1 MLWSLIKI
9 LLFVAVVA
17 ALTVGAG
24 YVMENGPSV
33 VVSITGYKEVEL
45 GPLQAVLVAMTV
57 VGLLYVAFKLISL
70 LYAFLKFLLGD
81 ETALSRYFDRNR
93 ERRGYK
99 AVTEA
104 LMALAAGEGRQA
116 LTKAAKAEKLLE
128 APQVTNVITAQAAEM
143 LGDRR
148 LAEESYKKLLQDDA
162 TRFVG
167 IRGIMKQK
175 LAEGENEA
183 IDVTDVGDEVEGKA
197 AAESEKV
204 TNSESK
210 STAGSRSETEVKAP
224 VAPAPKT
231 RRSWFSLFN
240 FLLILGLAAAAGYYW
255 WQQQQLQQGY
265 RDTILELR
273 QQIET
278 RASNSRLDSSL
289 TPLKADIGGLG
300 RKIDELGIGQQ
311 SLRESSEKLYELYG
325 RDKNDWQLAEVE
337 YLMRVA
343 QHKLILQDDFE
354 GAAIT
359 LQAASDKIALTGDPG
374 LLPVRVMISEEI
386 ADLKTRKR
394 PDLVGMTLILAQLA
408 RQVRVLEPG
417 FAVRVDVAP
426 DAPAAPEPQDWLDK
440 IDRFVDSL
448 ISVRYEDAAP
458 TEIEA
463 NVANV
468 SETLEDNLKLA
479 RWAVLD
485 RDAYQYA
492 QLIEQSLRLV
502 REFYD
507 LDNAANHDFMR
518 QLQDLQ
524 KTQLRPEKPD
534 ITGSLRELQRILSQ
548 RENAPE
554 PVAPEATEA
563 GNG

>member
-1 MLWSLIKI
+1 MSKKNSPSE
-9 LLFVAVVA
+9 
-17 ALTVGAG
+17 TD
-24 YVMENGPSV
+24 ENREV
-33 VVSITGYKEVEL
+33 VVVDDTEDKVVFEAEPESGEQQDAESRSDSEKQSGGEIE
-45 GPLQAVLVAMTV
+45 AVA
-57 VGLLYVAFKLISL
+57 
-70 LYAFLKFLLGD
+70 
-81 ETALSRYFDRNR
+81 ET
-93 ERRGYK
+93 
-99 AVTEA
+99 
-104 LMALAAGEGRQA
+104 
-116 LTKAAKAEKLLE
+116 
-128 APQVTNVITAQAAEM
+128 
-143 LGDRR
+143 
-148 LAEESYKKLLQDDA
+148 DA
-162 TRFVG
+162 
-167 IRGIMKQK
+167 
-175 LAEGENEA
+175 
-183 IDVTDVGDEVEGKA
+183 GDEVEVKDK
-197 AAESEKV
+197 AESETK
-204 TNSESK
+204 SESEAK
-210 STAGSRSETEVKAP
+210 AGSQSRVRSDKKAGP
-224 VAPAPKT
+224 EAVAPQASAPKL

-337 YLMRVA
+337 Y
-343 QHKLILQDDFE
+343 
-354 GAAIT
+354 IT

>member
-1 MLWSLIKI
+1 MSKKKSPSETDENKEVVVIDTED
-9 LLFVAVVA
+9 AVV
-17 ALTVGAG
+17 
-24 YVMENGPSV
+24 
-33 VVSITGYKEVEL
+33 
-45 GPLQAVLVAMTV
+45 
-57 VGLLYVAFKLISL
+57 F
-70 LYAFLKFLLGD
+70 
-81 ETALSRYFDRNR
+81 
-93 ERRGYK
+93 
-99 AVTEA
+99 EA
-104 LMALAAGEGRQA
+104 DPGSGEQQN
-116 LTKAAKAEKLLE
+116 AESGSNPE
-128 APQVTNVITAQAAEM
+128 
-143 LGDRR
+143 
-148 LAEESYKKLLQDDA
+148 
-162 TRFVG
+162 
-167 IRGIMKQK
+167 K
-175 LAEGENEA
+175 LAEGETEA
-183 IDVTDVGDEVEGKA
+183 IDVTDLGDEVEA
-197 AAESEKV
+197 EASAESEAKAESQTRV
-204 TNSESK
+204 ESK
-210 STAGSRSETEVKAP
+210 TKGGSETKAP
-224 VAPAPKT
+224 QAPAPKP

-265 RDTILELR
+265 RDTVAELR
-273 QQIET
+273 QQLES

-289 TPLKADIGGLG
+289 TPLKADIGSLGL
-300 RKIDELGIGQQ
+300 KIDELGIEQQ

-359 LQAASDKIALTGDPG
+359 LQAASDKIAFTGDPG

-408 RQVRVLEPG
+408 RQVRVLQPG
-417 FAVRVDVAP
+417 FAVRVD
-426 DAPAAPEPQDWLDK
+426 AAPEAPAVKEPQNWLDK
-440 IDRFVDSL
+440 IDQFVDSL

-463 NVANV
+463 NVVNV
-468 SETLEDNLKLA
+468 GETLEDNLKLA

-507 LDNAANHDFMR
+507 LDNAANNDFMR

-524 KTQLRPEKPD
+524 KAQLSPEKPD

-554 PVAPEATEA
+554 SVAPEPVAPEATEA

>member
-1 MLWSLIKI
+1 MSKKNSPSE
-9 LLFVAVVA
+9 
-17 ALTVGAG
+17 TD
-24 YVMENGPSV
+24 ENREV
-33 VVSITGYKEVEL
+33 VVVDDTEDKVVFEAEPESGEQQDAESRSDSEKQSGGEIE
-45 GPLQAVLVAMTV
+45 AVA
-57 VGLLYVAFKLISL
+57 
-70 LYAFLKFLLGD
+70 
-81 ETALSRYFDRNR
+81 ET
-93 ERRGYK
+93 
-99 AVTEA
+99 
-104 LMALAAGEGRQA
+104 
-116 LTKAAKAEKLLE
+116 
-128 APQVTNVITAQAAEM
+128 
-143 LGDRR
+143 
-148 LAEESYKKLLQDDA
+148 DA
-162 TRFVG
+162 
-167 IRGIMKQK
+167 
-175 LAEGENEA
+175 
-183 IDVTDVGDEVEGKA
+183 GDEVEVKDK
-197 AAESEKV
+197 AESETK
-204 TNSESK
+204 SESEAK
-210 STAGSRSETEVKAP
+210 AGSQSRVRSDKKAGP
-224 VAPAPKT
+224 EAVAPQASAPKL

-343 QHKLILQDDFE
+343 QHKLILQDDFQ
-354 GAAIT
+354 GAAVT

-374 LLPVRVMISEEI
+374 LLPVRVRISEEI

-417 FAVRVDVAP
+417 FAPRVDQSK
-426 DAPAAPEPQDWLDK
+426 PAQPPPQEPRDWIDR

-448 ISVRYEDAAP
+448 VTIEFVDEQP
-458 TEIEA
+458 TRTEA
-463 NVANV
+463 DVGNVG
-468 SETLEDNLKLA
+468 ETLEDNLKLA
-479 RWAVLD
+479 RWAVLE
-485 RDAYQYA
+485 RDAKQYA
-492 QLIEQSLRLV
+492 QLIDQSLRLL

-507 LDNAANHDFMR
+507 LDNAVNHDFMR

-524 KTQLRPEKPD
+524 KMQLRPEKPD
-534 ITGSLRELQRILSQ
+534 ITASLRELQRILQQ

-554 PVAPEATEA
+554 AEATEA
-563 GNG
+563 VDG

>member
-1 MLWSLIKI
+1 MSKKNSPSE
-9 LLFVAVVA
+9 
-17 ALTVGAG
+17 TD
-24 YVMENGPSV
+24 ENREV
-33 VVSITGYKEVEL
+33 VVVDDTEDKVVFEAEPESGEQQDAESRSDSEKQSGGEIE
-45 GPLQAVLVAMTV
+45 AVA
-57 VGLLYVAFKLISL
+57 
-70 LYAFLKFLLGD
+70 
-81 ETALSRYFDRNR
+81 ET
-93 ERRGYK
+93 
-99 AVTEA
+99 
-104 LMALAAGEGRQA
+104 
-116 LTKAAKAEKLLE
+116 
-128 APQVTNVITAQAAEM
+128 
-143 LGDRR
+143 
-148 LAEESYKKLLQDDA
+148 DA
-162 TRFVG
+162 
-167 IRGIMKQK
+167 
-175 LAEGENEA
+175 
-183 IDVTDVGDEVEGKA
+183 GDEVEVKDK
-197 AAESEKV
+197 AESETK
-204 TNSESK
+204 SESEAK
-210 STAGSRSETEVKAP
+210 AGSQSRVRSDKKAGP
-224 VAPAPKT
+224 EAVAPQASAPKL

-524 KTQLRPEKPD
+524 KTQLSPEKPD

>member
-1 MLWSLIKI
+1 MSKKNSPSE
-9 LLFVAVVA
+9 
-17 ALTVGAG
+17 TD
-24 YVMENGPSV
+24 ENREV
-33 VVSITGYKEVEL
+33 VVVDDTEDKVVFEAEPESGEQQDAESRSDSEKQSGGEIE
-45 GPLQAVLVAMTV
+45 AVA
-57 VGLLYVAFKLISL
+57 
-70 LYAFLKFLLGD
+70 
-81 ETALSRYFDRNR
+81 ET
-93 ERRGYK
+93 
-99 AVTEA
+99 
-104 LMALAAGEGRQA
+104 
-116 LTKAAKAEKLLE
+116 
-128 APQVTNVITAQAAEM
+128 
-143 LGDRR
+143 
-148 LAEESYKKLLQDDA
+148 DA
-162 TRFVG
+162 
-167 IRGIMKQK
+167 
-175 LAEGENEA
+175 
-183 IDVTDVGDEVEGKA
+183 GDEVEVKDK
-197 AAESEKV
+197 AESETK
-204 TNSESK
+204 SESEAK
-210 STAGSRSETEVKAP
+210 AGSQSRVRSDKKAGP
-224 VAPAPKT
+224 EAVAPQASAPKL

-548 RENAPE
+548 RESAPE